1 MADQLRPV
9 AETLA
14 RIKAGTATR
23 DEIGAAW
30 LAHRR
35 FVCKIANYY
44 QSSLRTADE
53 VDDLISESF
62 FAFMDAAR
70 SFDPEKGSF
79 LNWLAKFLHRTFQA
93 YVAVNAGRSR
103 RDQALLRAIRSFV
116 SEFERDQGQRPSTL
130 RIAEEVGI
138 SEQKVLEIL
147 TGEYTDSLDDPIGE
161 DLTLSDEIPDD
172 GCLEDQIIDRVIGAE
187 VSKELYNAIQALPF
201 NERSVIYLC
210 YVRGLSDEH
219 AAEFLGRSLREI
231 LNAKARAIRRL
242 RSSRIR
248 RRLSRLLP
256 DRIGSLPYRGQ
267 LSRFMQYGSSS
278 TEAAA
283 IKSITL
289 GEQENESN

>member
-1 MADQLRPV
+1 MADQARPV

-23 DEIGAAW
+23 DEIGNAW

-35 FVCKIANYY
+35 FICKIANYY
-44 QSSLRTADE
+44 RGSLRTEDE
-53 VDDLISESF
+53 VDDLISESY

-70 SFDPEKGSF
+70 SYDPDKGSF
-79 LNWLAKFLHRTFQA
+79 PNWIAKFLHKTFNA
-93 YVAVNAGRSR
+93 YVAINAGRSR

-172 GCLEDQIIDRVIGAE
+172 GCLEDQVIDRVIGE
-187 VSKELYNAIQALPF
+187 QVSKELSNAIQSLPF
-201 NERSVIYLC
+201 IERQVVYLT
-210 YVRGLSDEH
+210 YVRGLRDERV
-219 AAEFLGRSLREI
+219 AEFLGRSLREV
-231 LNAKARAIRRL
+231 LNAKCRAINRL
-242 RSSRIR
+242 RSYRIR

-256 DRIGSLPYRGQ
+256 DRVGSAVYNGTLR
-267 LSRFMQYGSSS
+267 RFLQYGSS

-283 IKSITL
+283 IKTIML
-289 GEQENESN
+289 GEQKNGQT